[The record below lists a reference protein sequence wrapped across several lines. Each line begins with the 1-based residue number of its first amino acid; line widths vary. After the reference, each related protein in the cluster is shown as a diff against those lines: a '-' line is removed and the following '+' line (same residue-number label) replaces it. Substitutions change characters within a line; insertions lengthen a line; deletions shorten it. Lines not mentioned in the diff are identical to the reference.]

1 MNNPSFTPFEFRN
14 GELFDY
20 SANAFPTCLYSWTQ
34 QGMAFWSPTSTY
46 YGYVYD
52 GLARMTCDAGTFVL
66 SRGMYFA
73 VPTTEHN
80 GSAFAIE
87 GGMGIVVERIGFPGV
102 FQIGGPIERVGRL
115 RYIDGCTDSLLI
127 PPVKLGD
134 PCLNALYFPP
144 GTDQTQHT
152 HPSMRVGIVVD
163 GQGECV
169 TPDDGIP
176 LFPGQ
181 IFIIHEEGL
190 HSFRT
195 KGDASMIVI
204 AYHPDSDFGP
214 QDEDHPMLNRTIV
227 DGVSAAKIDA
237 IRTR

>member
-1 MNNPSFTPFEFRN
+1 M
-14 GELFDY
+14 LFDY
-20 SANAFPTCLYSWTQ
+20 SDNAFPTRLHAWNEEKNHHDITY
-34 QGMAFWSPTSTY
+34 GNGHSTFF
-46 YGYVYD
+46 GFVYD
-52 GLARMTCDAGTFVL
+52 GPATISSDQHGTFHL
-66 SRGMYFA
+66 MAGMYFSA
-73 VPTTEHN
+73 TTPFTITK
-80 GSAFAIE
+80 GK
-87 GGMGIVVERIGFPGV
+87 GILVERQGYTGF
-102 FQIGGPIERVGRL
+102 FHIGGPIEQTGRL

-144 GTDQTQHT
+144 MVNQTQHT
-152 HPSMRVGIVVD
+152 HPSMRVGIVYS
-163 GQGECV
+163 GQGECI
-169 TPDDGIP
+169 TPEGNIP

-195 KGDASMIVI
+195 FEGSPMVVI

-214 QDEDHPMLNRTIV
+214 QDEDHPMINRTIV
-227 DGVSAAKIDA
+227 DGVAASYLGE